1 MNYQLQ
7 VILALVSIGFFIFI
21 YKMITNYKMDLRHSL
36 VWVLSSLVFI
46 VMSIF
51 PSILASVSRLIHIEE
66 PVNTIF
72 LLVIFFLLLVTFT
85 LTLTISKRSN
95 SIKDL
100 VQEVAILKLKVEELS
115 KKDNERDN
123 EKR

>member
-7 VILALVSIGFFIFI
+7 IILTLVSIGFFIFI

-46 VMSIF
+46 LMSIF
-51 PSILASVSRLIHIEE
+51 PGILTSISRLIHIEE

-100 VQEVAILKLKVEELS
+100 VQEVAILKLKVEGLS
-115 KKDNERDN
+115 KEKEKDNN
-123 EKR
+123 

>member
-51 PSILASVSRLIHIEE
+51 PSILVSVSRLIHIEE

>member
-7 VILALVSIGFFIFI
+7 IILTLVSIGFFIFI

-46 VMSIF
+46 LMSIF
-51 PSILASVSRLIHIEE
+51 PGILTSISRLLHIEE

-72 LLVIFFLLLVTFT
+72 LLVIFFLLVVTFT
-85 LTLTISKRSN
+85 LTLTISKRSS

-115 KKDNERDN
+115 KEQGKDKN
-123 EKR
+123 

>member
-7 VILALVSIGFFIFI
+7 IILILVSIGFFIFI

-46 VMSIF
+46 LMSIF
-51 PSILASVSRLIHIEE
+51 PNILTSISRVLHIEE

-95 SIKDL
+95 SIKNL
-100 VQEVAILKLKVEELS
+100 VQEVAILKLKVDELS
-115 KKDNERDN
+115 KEQEQEKDNS
-123 EKR
+123 

>member
-7 VILALVSIGFFIFI
+7 IILILVSIGFFIFI

-46 VMSIF
+46 LMSIF
-51 PSILASVSRLIHIEE
+51 PNILTSISRVLHIEE

-95 SIKDL
+95 SIKNL
-100 VQEVAILKLKVEELS
+100 VQEVAILKLKVDELS
-115 KKDNERDN
+115 IEREKDNS
-123 EKR
+123 

>member
-7 VILALVSIGFFIFI
+7 IILILVSIGFFIFI

-46 VMSIF
+46 LMSIF
-51 PSILASVSRLIHIEE
+51 PGTLISVSRLLHIEE

-100 VQEVAILKLKVEELS
+100 VQEVAILKLKIEELS
-115 KKDNERDN
+115 KES
-123 EKR
+123 EKNNS

>member
-7 VILALVSIGFFIFI
+7 IILILVSIGFFIFI

-46 VMSIF
+46 LMSIF
-51 PSILASVSRLIHIEE
+51 PNILTSISRVLHIEE

-95 SIKDL
+95 SIKNL
-100 VQEVAILKLKVEELS
+100 VQEVAILKLKVDELS
-115 KKDNERDN
+115 TEREKDNS
-123 EKR
+123 

>member
-7 VILALVSIGFFIFI
+7 IILTLVSIGFFIFI

-36 VWVLSSLVFI
+36 VWVLSSLIFI
-46 VMSIF
+46 LMSIF
-51 PSILASVSRLIHIEE
+51 PGILTSISRLIHIEE

-100 VQEVAILKLKVEELS
+100 VQEVAILKLKVEGLS
-115 KKDNERDN
+115 KEKEKDNN
-123 EKR
+123 

>member
-7 VILALVSIGFFIFI
+7 IILILVSIGFFIFI

-46 VMSIF
+46 LMSIF
-51 PSILASVSRLIHIEE
+51 PNILTSISRVLHIEE

-95 SIKDL
+95 SIKNL
-100 VQEVAILKLKVEELS
+100 VQEVAILKLKVDELS
-115 KKDNERDN
+115 KNQEKDNN
-123 EKR
+123 